1 MIKIVQE
8 IFILRYRASL
18 LDASDEYY
26 STKSYLI
33 PNRTTNPRLCPA
45 FSIQIRYEGIRDPN
59 SPTRGFCWSLYFDSK
74 SLAWRFRVMDGN
86 RTTSPSRSLVMIT
99 WQPNREVS
107 VSPKA
112 RSNMSFSSSDG
123 SSILSKVSGSSTI
136 TWHVEQAQDP
146 PHAPVPEIMSDI
158 WN

>member
-1 MIKIVQE
+1 
-8 IFILRYRASL
+8 
-18 LDASDEYY
+18 
-26 STKSYLI
+26 
-33 PNRTTNPRLCPA
+33 
-45 FSIQIRYEGIRDPN
+45 
-59 SPTRGFCWSLYFDSK
+59 
-74 SLAWRFRVMDGN
+74 MDGN
-86 RTTSPSRSLVMIT
+86 RTTNPSRSLVMIT

-146 PHAPVPEIMSDI
+146 PHAPIRVIMSDI
-158 WN
+158 WNSITIMSTRLTFHFKVIGLCDVE